1 MIKPSMT
8 TPSITIEDISKR
20 YRISLNRPE
29 HTTLAEMGFSFLSRP
44 LNNFKRLR
52 RLTTFE
58 GQAGEDIIWA
68 LKDVSLQVNRGEVL
82 GVIGRNGSGK
92 STLLR
97 ILAGVTEP
105 TTGRAVIRGRTATL
119 LDASIGFHQELTGRE
134 NVYLQGVMLGLPKS
148 AIDDRFEQI
157 VEFSE
162 IDKFLYTPVKRYS
175 SGMKTRLAFS
185 VAVHLDPQV
194 FLIDEVLMVGD
205 LAFREKALAKLHELA
220 KSEGRTV
227 VIASNIMRPIKAL
240 CDRVLLLEGGTMNR
254 LGKTKEIVDF
264 YEEDLRLRPRNPNFA
279 ATATPAKR

>member
-1 MIKPSMT
+1 MTNPNMT
-8 TPSITIEDISKR
+8 TPSITINDISKR
-20 YRISLNRPE
+20 YRISLSRREDN
-29 HTTLAEMGFSFLSRP
+29 TLAAMGFSLLSRP
-44 LNNFKRLR
+44 LNNLKRLR

-58 GQAGEDIIWA
+58 SQTGDDIIWA
-68 LKDVSLQVNRGEVL
+68 LKGISLQVNRGEVL

-105 TTGRAVIRGRTATL
+105 TAGRAVIRGRTATL
-119 LDASIGFHQELTGRE
+119 LDAAVGFHQELTGRE

-148 AIDDRFEQI
+148 EIDNRFEEI

-185 VAVHLDPQV
+185 VAVHMDPQV

-205 LAFREKALAKLHELA
+205 LSFREKALAKLHELSA
-220 KSEGRTV
+220 SEGRTV
-227 VIASNIMRPIKAL
+227 VIASNVMKPIRAL
-240 CDRVLLLEGGTMNR
+240 CDRVVLLEGESS
-254 LGKTKEIVDF
+254 LES
-264 YEEDLRLRPRNPNFA
+264 
-279 ATATPAKR
+279 AKRKRS